1 MSRKAFQFFDSQNS
15 RGKALSPHDL
25 LKSYHLREMNDESES
40 DKIEIIQA
48 WENKN
53 QSELEDLFAD
63 NLFPLVR
70 WYKNKNGLII
80 LLKIFKLLRELNL
93 RTPIILRLML
103 KPLIFMWNVL
113 MLTKCMS

>member
-1 MSRKAFQFFDSQNS
+1 
-15 RGKALSPHDL
+15 
-25 LKSYHLREMNDESES
+25 MNDESES

-70 WYKNKNGLII
+70 WYKNKNGLHYSTKDIQT
-80 LLKIFKLLRELNL
+80 FKELNL
-93 RTPIILRLML
+93 RIPIILRLML